1 MKKKRRNLFSFWK
14 NVTSDFLL
22 EVKVKQVSDM
32 IVVDIWEF
40 SPYRSKIQIKK
51 DQNSLLLLFHNLTT
65 AIPNTN
71 EYMINLK
78 TLNYSSAFHSLSLE
92 KTGLPLGMKLEA
104 GTNGLTTPRA
114 GTEDFVKDT
123 IERTLVRLAVLR
135 TQSSKS
141 DFCKGM
147 RRLQEIPCPVTSPK
161 LSGLVFLTEN
171 IQKRLAC
178 RITSLTP
185 GEVPKSLDE

>member
-1 MKKKRRNLFSFWK
+1 MKKKEKPIFILEKCYFWLFVGSK
-14 NVTSDFLL
+14 SKT
-22 EVKVKQVSDM
+22 SDM

-40 SPYRSKIQIKK
+40 SPYCSKIQTKK
-51 DQNSLLLLFHNLTT
+51 DQASLLLLFHNLTT

-71 EYMINLK
+71 ECMINLK
-78 TLNYSSAFHSLSLE
+78 TLNYSSAFHSLPLE

-104 GTNGLTTPRA
+104 GSNGLTTPRA
-114 GTEDFVKDT
+114 GTEDNVKET
-123 IERTLVRLAVLR
+123 IERTLVRSAVLR

-141 DFCKGM
+141 GFCKRM

-161 LSGLVFLTEN
+161 LSGLVYLTEN

-178 RITSLTP
+178 RISYRTP